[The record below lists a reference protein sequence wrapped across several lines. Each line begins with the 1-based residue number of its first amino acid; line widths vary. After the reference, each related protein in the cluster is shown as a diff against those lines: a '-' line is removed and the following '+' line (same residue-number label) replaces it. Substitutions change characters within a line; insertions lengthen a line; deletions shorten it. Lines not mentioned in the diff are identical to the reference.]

1 MVRREGEKLPPHL
14 AHFDLH
20 LSAVLESPV
29 AIMRALSF
37 LVGLCAIVDGF
48 RVQPCV
54 QPCAR
59 SRHVSR
65 GGAPPRAQLE
75 AERESPPE
83 LFGPWEVRSS
93 FSGAEEGWVEL
104 DEGGQIACSPKLGS
118 GKEWYAERRGSSWR
132 IHMTLLDK
140 LGRPY
145 LWQGDT
151 RPDEYREVA
160 IEGKVY
166 TPGRAEGVLG
176 QKASEAV
183 EKAEF
188 RGWKLD

>member
-1 MVRREGEKLPPHL
+1 
-14 AHFDLH
+14 
-20 LSAVLESPV
+20 
-29 AIMRALSF
+29 MRVALSV
-37 LVGLCAIVDGF
+37 LVGLSAIVDGF
-48 RVQPCV
+48 RVQPRV
-54 QPCAR
+54 HSSTR
-59 SRHVSR
+59 LRHVTR

-75 AERESPPE
+75 VERQSPPE

-104 DEGGQIACSPKLGS
+104 DESGQIACSPKTGS
-118 GKEWYAERRGSSWR
+118 AKEWYAERRGSSWR

-145 LWQGDT
+145 LWVGDT
-151 RPDEYREVA
+151 RPDEYRGVV

-166 TPGRAEGVLG
+166 APGRAG
-176 QKASEAV
+176 QKASQDV

>member
-1 MVRREGEKLPPHL
+1 MLV
-14 AHFDLH
+14 
-20 LSAVLESPV
+20 SAVRE
-29 AIMRALSF
+29 AMRAML
-37 LVGLCAIVDGF
+37 LVGLSAIVDGF

-54 QPCAR
+54 QSCAR
-59 SRHVSR
+59 SLHVSR

-104 DEGGQIACSPKLGS
+104 DEGGQVACSPKIGS
-118 GKEWYAERRGSSWR
+118 AKEWYAERRGSSWR

-140 LGRPY
+140 LGRPN
-145 LWQGDT
+145 LWVGDT
-151 RPDEYREVA
+151 RPDEYRGIA
-160 IEGKVY
+160 IDGKVC

>member
-1 MVRREGEKLPPHL
+1 MELGAITAR
-14 AHFDLH
+14 AH
-20 LSAVLESPV
+20 VQQKSPN
-29 AIMRALSF
+29 AEPNMRVALSV
-37 LVGLCAIVDGF
+37 LVGLSAIVDGF
-48 RVQPCV
+48 RVQPRV
-54 QPCAR
+54 HSSTR
-59 SRHVSR
+59 SRHVTR

-75 AERESPPE
+75 VERQSPPE

-104 DEGGQIACSPKLGS
+104 DESGQIACSPKTGS
-118 GKEWYAERRGSSWR
+118 AKEWYAERRGSSWR

-145 LWQGDT
+145 LWVGDT
-151 RPDEYREVA
+151 RPDEYRGVV

-166 TPGRAEGVLG
+166 APGRAG
-176 QKASEAV
+176 QKAPQDV